1 LTTVS
6 SKTQGTPK
14 YGDDFTVY
22 KSYDFTSQNTFKIEY
37 LELEHKSIQEQPSLS
52 AKLKNFFKITFD
64 ETISRNKMLISEDI
78 EVTEWSPDVFAYLR

>member
-1 LTTVS
+1 MS

-37 LELEHKSIQEQPSLS
+37 LELEKKSIHEPLSLTS
-52 AKLKNFFKITFD
+52 KLKNFFKITFD
-64 ETISRNKMLISEDI
+64 ETVSRNKMLISEDI

>member
-1 LTTVS
+1 VS

-22 KSYDFTSQNTFKIEY
+22 QSYDFTSRNTFKIEY
-37 LELEHKSIQEQPSLS
+37 LELEQKSIQEPLTLTS
-52 AKLKNFFKITFD
+52 KLKNFFKITFD
-64 ETISRNKMLISEDI
+64 EIVSRNKMLISEDI